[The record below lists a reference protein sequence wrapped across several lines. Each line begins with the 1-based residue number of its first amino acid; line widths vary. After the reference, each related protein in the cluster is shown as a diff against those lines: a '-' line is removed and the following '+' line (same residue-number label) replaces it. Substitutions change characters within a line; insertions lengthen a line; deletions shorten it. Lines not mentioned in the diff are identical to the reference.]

1 MARYRER
8 DETDLRWNSIRRR
21 ITRQLDV
28 EIADVREFY
37 LNKLLTTAWDEFSKS
52 LETGQVMAIESEVA
66 HWVKAA
72 MSEAIKA
79 PVEKLDIANM
89 R

>member
-1 MARYRER
+1 MARWRER

-37 LNKLLTTAWDEFSKS
+37 LNKLLTTAWDEFSRS
-52 LETGQVMAIESEVA
+52 LESGQTIAIESEVA

-72 MSEAIKA
+72 MTEAIKA
-79 PVEKLDIANM
+79 PAHKLDISQP
-89 R
+89 